1 MKDERGVKSPR
12 VPNGR
17 SPCNGTLEPSV
28 SATSLLP
35 RIGGLRA
42 KTQSPGS
49 HGKLRERC
57 TRRRSITV
65 RNIPT
70 VVESRMRVKI
80 CGIRSLDEAEGVI
93 EAGADALG
101 FHIELEHSLCP
112 LPAAT
117 ASAIISKLPP
127 FISSVVVTS
136 ETDPK
141 KLVRIMKSTGA
152 TTLQLHKEVSP
163 EMVNAVKTVFF
174 NTKIYV
180 AISVTGDESIALAKT
195 FEDSADTVILD
206 SMNQETGARGGTGK
220 THDWTISRKIV
231 ESTLFP
237 IILAG
242 GLNRDNVADA
252 IKAVRPYAV
261 DVNSGVSNPRGTK
274 DFSKVKAFVERAKS
288 A

>member
-1 MKDERGVKSPR
+1 
-12 VPNGR
+12 
-17 SPCNGTLEPSV
+17 
-28 SATSLLP
+28 
-35 RIGGLRA
+35 
-42 KTQSPGS
+42 
-49 HGKLRERC
+49 
-57 TRRRSITV
+57 
-65 RNIPT
+65 
-70 VVESRMRVKI
+70 MRVKI
-80 CGIRSLDEAEGVI
+80 CGIRSIDEAKGVI

-101 FHIELEHSLCP
+101 FHIELEQSRCP
-112 LPAAT
+112 VAAAT
-117 ASAIISKLPP
+117 ASGIISKLPP

-141 KLVRIMKSTGA
+141 KLVRIMESTGA

-174 NTKIYV
+174 STKIYV
-180 AISVTGDESIALAKT
+180 AISVTGAESIAIAKT

-206 SMNQETGARGGTGK
+206 TMNQETGARGGTGK
-220 THDWTISRKIV
+220 THDWTISKKIV

-237 IILAG
+237 VILAG

-261 DVNSGVSNPRGTK
+261 DVNSGVSNPGGTK